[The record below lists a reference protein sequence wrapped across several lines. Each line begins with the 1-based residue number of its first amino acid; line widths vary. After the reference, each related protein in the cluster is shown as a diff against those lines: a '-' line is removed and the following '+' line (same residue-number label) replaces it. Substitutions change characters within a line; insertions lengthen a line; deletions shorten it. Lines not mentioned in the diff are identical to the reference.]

1 MLKQNKDYGK
11 TKGLR
16 LNYKIITELVD
27 ENSKVLDLGCGD
39 GTLLKQLIEEKKV
52 RGIGVEINQDSVI
65 TSIEKGLSIIQG
77 NIDEGLK
84 EFNDKEYDWVIL
96 NQTVQSTD
104 RPDFVIEE
112 MLRVGKKV
120 VVSFPNFAYWKV
132 RLYLL
137 FMGRMPKSKILP
149 FEWYN
154 TPNIHLLTI
163 NDFYKFCHKRSINI
177 LQEIYM
183 TRAKVRHGVLIK
195 AISNF
200 FTEEVIFVISK

>member
-1 MLKQNKDYGK
+1 MIQNKDYGK

-16 LNYKIITELVD
+16 LNYNIITEIID
-27 ENSKVLDLGCGD
+27 KEAKILDLGCGD
-39 GTLLKQLIEEKKV
+39 GSLLKQLIDEKNV
-52 RGIGVEINQDSVI
+52 HGIGVEIDQNLAISA
-65 TSIEKGLSIIQG
+65 IEKGLSIIQG

-84 EFNDKEYDWVIL
+84 EFTDKEYDWVIL

-104 RPDFVIEE
+104 KPDYVIEE

-132 RLYLL
+132 RFYL
-137 FMGRMPKSKILP
+137 FFKGKMPKSKILP
-149 FEWYN
+149 FEWFN

-163 NDFYKFCHKRSINI
+163 NDFYEFCKKRNINI
-177 LQEIYM
+177 LQSVYM
-183 TRAKVRHGVLIK
+183 TRAKVRRGMLIR

-200 FTEEVIFVISK
+200 FTEEVIFVISR

>member
-27 ENSKVLDLGCGD
+27 ENSKILDLGCGD

-52 RGIGVEINQDSVI
+52 RGIGVEINQESVI